1 MARYTGPVCR
11 LCRREGMKLY
21 LKGARC
27 DGPKC
32 PIVKRQPARRFSAR
46 SAWTAPNKATVRVRT
61 TSCARSKKC
70 GGSTGSWRVSST
82 STCGGRAA
90 RRHWR
95 QPFADSRVRLD
106 NVVYRMG
113 FADSRR
119 QARQLVRH
127 GHFMVNDRKTNIPS
141 FLVKPGDVVTVRP
154 GSRGRTYFTD
164 YGEVLETR
172 RAPDWMTI
180 DSRAAQRQDSQSAG
194 SRPDRSSDFQRS
206 VGRGALQPLVD
217 RPVRVTWL
225 AMQ

>member
-32 PIVKRQPARRFSAR
+32 PIVKRQPAKNFPPGQHGQRRTRRPSEFGLQLREKQKVRRFYGIMESQFHKHFVEA
-46 SAWTAPNKATVRVRT
+46 VRR
-61 TSCARSKKC
+61 
-70 GGSTGSWRVSST
+70 GGVTGDNLLQILES
-82 STCGGRAA
+82 
-90 RRHWR
+90 
-95 QPFADSRVRLD
+95 RLD

-113 FADSRR
+113 FADSRK

-154 GSRGRTYFTD
+154 GSRARTYFTD
-164 YGEVLETR
+164 YGEVLDTR
-172 RAPDWMTI
+172 RAPDWMTVDPRTLSGKVLNLPARDQI
-180 DSRAAQRQDSQSAG
+180 EVPSFNEALVVEHYSR
-194 SRPDRSSDFQRS
+194 
-206 VGRGALQPLVD
+206 
-217 RPVRVTWL
+217 
-225 AMQ
+225 

>member
-32 PIVKRQPARRFSAR
+32 PIVKRQPAKNFPPGQHGQRRTRRPSEFGLQLREKQKVRRFYGVMESQFHKHFVEAER
-46 SAWTAPNKATVRVRT
+46 R
-61 TSCARSKKC
+61 
-70 GGSTGSWRVSST
+70 GGVTGDNLLQILES
-82 STCGGRAA
+82 
-90 RRHWR
+90 
-95 QPFADSRVRLD
+95 RLD

-113 FADSRR
+113 FADSRK

-154 GSRGRTYFTD
+154 GSRARTYFTD
-164 YGEVLETR
+164 YGEVLDTR

-180 DSRAAQRQDSQSAG
+180 DPRTLSGKILNLPARDQIEVPSFNEALVVEHYSR
-194 SRPDRSSDFQRS
+194 
-206 VGRGALQPLVD
+206 
-217 RPVRVTWL
+217 
-225 AMQ
+225 

>member
-32 PIVKRQPARRFSAR
+32 PIVKRQPAKNFPPGQHGQRRTRRPSEFGLQLREKQKVRRFYGVMESQFHKHFVEAER
-46 SAWTAPNKATVRVRT
+46 R
-61 TSCARSKKC
+61 
-70 GGSTGSWRVSST
+70 GGVTGDNLLQILES
-82 STCGGRAA
+82 
-90 RRHWR
+90 
-95 QPFADSRVRLD
+95 RLD

-154 GSRGRTYFTD
+154 GSRSRTYFTD
-164 YGEVLETR
+164 FGEVLDTR
-172 RAPDWMTI
+172 RAPDWMTMDPRALSGRI
-180 DSRAAQRQDSQSAG
+180 LNLPARDQIEVPSFNEALVVEHYSR
-194 SRPDRSSDFQRS
+194 
-206 VGRGALQPLVD
+206 
-217 RPVRVTWL
+217 
-225 AMQ
+225 